1 MPKNPNPNPKRKI
14 NVANALR
21 DVQRHKENISNHGG
35 DAKKEMI
42 PLLNTLSK
50 YKDVFGRHG
59 LTTLVQALQ
68 NACKDHNYGSVLRW
82 LDNLENELRRII
94 KRNGDKP
101 EQEDAATYH
110 DDDSGHDCENCPD
123 KKFCMACAVKQS
135 LLHILAMEVR
145 RELSNPI
152 SFLRAVIDA
161 DYALWLELSIVVLEE
176 NGINIIEN

>member
-1 MPKNPNPNPKRKI
+1 MPRNNETKHKI
-14 NVANALR
+14 NLTNALK
-21 DVQRHKENISNHGG
+21 DVRQHKENISKHGG

-50 YKDVFGRHG
+50 YKNVFGRHG
-59 LTTLVQALQ
+59 LATLVQALQ

-82 LDNLENELRRII
+82 LDNLENELLRRIG
-94 KRNGDKP
+94 KNNGDKH

-110 DDDSGHDCENCPD
+110 DDDSGHDCENCPN

-152 SFLRAVIDA
+152 SFLRAMIDD
-161 DYALWLELSIVVLEE
+161 DYAFWLELSIVVLEE
-176 NGINIIEN
+176 NGINIFES